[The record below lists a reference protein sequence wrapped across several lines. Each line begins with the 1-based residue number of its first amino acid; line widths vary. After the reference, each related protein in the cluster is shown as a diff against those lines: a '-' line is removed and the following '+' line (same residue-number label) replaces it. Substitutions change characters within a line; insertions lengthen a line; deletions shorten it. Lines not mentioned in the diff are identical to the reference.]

1 MTIIALPSG
10 HDHLADALVRDLG
23 FTKMH
28 VDQAVRAAAL
38 DIDPIVDS
46 GFTLANMGSS
56 PRLTSRLLYHGSD
69 WERLQARIPEVV
81 RVLDKLRNYVPADL
95 SYPEGDSVITG
106 VNTGMAADRA
116 VGVGAHLVAIA
127 GRAPWDIPDAGPRQI
142 NLVIPE
148 GGVVDQQT
156 AIVRY
161 VQGLRQPAKRGTKQ
175 TVSLKA
181 GDVVTTDAG
190 DVLVEAVPVLDD
202 DNPGF

>member
-1 MTIIALPSG
+1 
-10 HDHLADALVRDLG
+10 
-23 FTKMH
+23 MH

-106 VNTGMAADRA
+106 VNTEMAAERA
-116 VGVGAHLVAIA
+116 VGVGAHLVAIE
-127 GRAPWDIPDAGPRQI
+127 GRAFPTWPDGARA
-142 NLVIPE
+142 LVIPE

-161 VQGLRQPAKRGTKQ
+161 VQGLRQPAKRGKQ
-175 TVSLKA
+175 AAEVLVP
-181 GDVVTTDAG
+181 DVAPEVDDDAG
-190 DVLVEAVPVLDD
+190 
-202 DNPGF
+202 F